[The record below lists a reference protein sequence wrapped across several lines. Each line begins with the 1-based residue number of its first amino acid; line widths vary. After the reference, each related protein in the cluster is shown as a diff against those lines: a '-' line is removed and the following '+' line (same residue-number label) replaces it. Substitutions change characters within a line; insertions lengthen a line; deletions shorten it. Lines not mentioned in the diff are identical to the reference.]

1 MNARIPRRL
10 VRSGIRKPN
19 PGLKLPGFGDQLRG
33 HARAGNQFRASQA
46 RFHRRE
52 FADINKHNFIGIPG
66 RILEHETV
74 IARIAAV
81 EQHNFGFRRE
91 FFGKIGMRHDVA
103 IELQKELI
111 EFCAVKLVH
120 FSNSFW
126 AWQKTGQAS
135 SLSTLS
141 FFAFLPTV
149 LLTPIAGTFV
159 DRWNRK
165 LVMLLSDLGAAVG
178 TLVALLLFLTGRL
191 EIWHVYLISL
201 LAGFFTAFQYPAYN
215 AAVTTMLP
223 KEQYQRAEGMLGL
236 APVISTVFAPLAAA
250 ALLPKLGMTG
260 IMTIDLFSF
269 SAAFVGLLIIRVP
282 QPAVSVVGAQS
293 RGTFWQET
301 GFGFRY
307 IRERASL
314 RGLVSLFMAANFF
327 IAIGATLLAPML
339 LSRSGNNQNVLAT
352 VQSIGAVGGLVG
364 GTLLSLWGGPKHRI
378 NSILLGGAGACL
390 LGMTWLG
397 LGSSL
402 WVWAIGSFFF
412 SFFEPFVEGGNLAL
426 WQSKVEPDV
435 QGRVLSARHLLVQI
449 PYLLGTFASGYL
461 ADGAGLSFMLVLAG
475 LAGLLVFLAGF
486 GVRVIRQAESLLPD
500 YSGG

>member
-1 MNARIPRRL
+1 M
-10 VRSGIRKPN
+10 RSFTILWLGQVISLL
-19 PGLKLPGFGDQLRG
+19 GS
-33 HARAGNQFRASQA
+33 AMTW
-46 RFHRRE
+46 
-52 FADINKHNFIGIPG
+52 FAFTI
-66 RILEHETV
+66 
-74 IARIAAV
+74 
-81 EQHNFGFRRE
+81 
-91 FFGKIGMRHDVA
+91 
-103 IELQKELI
+103 
-111 EFCAVKLVH
+111 
-120 FSNSFW
+120 W

-149 LLTPIAGTFV
+149 LLTPIAGTLV

-165 LVMLLSDLGAAVG
+165 LVLLLSDLGAAAG
-178 TLVALLLFLTGRL
+178 TLAALLLFLTGRL

-223 KEQYQRAEGMLGL
+223 KEQYLRAEGMLGL
-236 APVISTVFAPLAAA
+236 APVISTVFAPLIAA
-250 ALLPKLGMTG
+250 ALLPRIGITG
-260 IMTIDLFSF
+260 IMTIDLLSF
-269 SAAFVGLLIIRVP
+269 SAAFMGLLVIRVP
-282 QPAVSVVGAQS
+282 QPAVSAVGAQS

-301 GFGFRY
+301 AFGFHY

-327 IAIGATLLAPML
+327 IAIGATLMAPML

-378 NSILLGGAGACL
+378 NGILLGGAGACL
-390 LGMTWLG
+390 LGVTWLG
-397 LGSSL
+397 LGSTL
-402 WVWAIGSFFF
+402 WLWAIGSFFF

-449 PYLLGTFASGYL
+449 PYLLGVFASGYL
-461 ADGAGLSFMLVLAG
+461 ADGAGLSLVLVLAG
-475 LAGLLVFLAGF
+475 LAGLLTFLAGF
-486 GVRVIRQAESLLPD
+486 GVRAIHQAESLLPD
-500 YSGG
+500 HSGG